1 MWSGGSKNQ
10 IALEWREKERGRNG
24 GTSRQFSCEKEEEKW
39 GGRIQDRIFVFIVL
53 KVKRFDCVQVHILM
67 VRSQWRGKVNISE
80 KTKLSCSSSRQP
92 TDLNGL

>member
-10 IALEWREKERGRNG
+10 ITLEWRERR
-24 GTSRQFSCEKEEEKW
+24 EEEMGVPPGSSPVRRRRRSR